1 MGFLSNIE
9 KDLKALTKLLGGDEK
24 KEQKTPKKKIVKKT
38 KRGRPKKKR

>member
-9 KDLKALTKLLGGDEK
+9 KDLKALTKWLGGNEKEK
-24 KEQKTPKKKIVKKT
+24 KTSKKKIVKKI